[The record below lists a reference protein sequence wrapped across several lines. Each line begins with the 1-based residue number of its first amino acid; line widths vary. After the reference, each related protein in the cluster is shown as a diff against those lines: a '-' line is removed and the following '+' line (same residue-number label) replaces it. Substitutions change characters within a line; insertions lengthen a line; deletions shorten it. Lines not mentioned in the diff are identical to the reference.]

1 MHTKKAVK
9 TLFLSVNQ
17 LSISASA
24 PPRHPAT
31 RSAERSTARSKAA
44 VEETPIA
51 VPWSPVPRDSPRGFP
66 LNGIG
71 HFRLDFQVNDRF
83 RRARGGRNVS
93 VSRTLQDMIA

>member
-1 MHTKKAVK
+1 MRRREFILLLGGA
-9 TLFLSVNQ
+9 
-17 LSISASA
+17 AA
-24 PPRHPAT
+24 GWPRAARAAAGSAT

-71 HFRLDFQVNDRF
+71 HFRLDFQVNHRF